1 MKGQAGSALPGSLNM
16 LFGFAETAGLDRP
29 GQYP

>member
-1 MKGQAGSALPGSLNM
+1 MKGQAGSALQNM
-16 LFGFAETAGLDRP
+16 NLLFGLPEATGLERP